1 MMKKIIY
8 TTVFLLG
15 ALPIFS
21 YAQNLSGMYERE
33 KDFMGNPTVVILK
46 TDGNFEISTGGT
58 SVRGTYTVSEGKI
71 NFKDEVGDYPDTMA
85 GLGNY
90 TMDLNGLKLSF
101 KAIKDKAIQRKDVLT
116 GSNWRKIKD

>member
-1 MMKKIIY
+1 MMKKKVY
-8 TTVFLLG
+8 TTLFLAL
-15 ALPIFS
+15 ALPVFS
-21 YAQNLSGMYERE
+21 FAQNLSGMYERE
-33 KDFMGNPTVVILK
+33 RDFMGNPTVIILK

-71 NFKDEVGDYPDTMA
+71 NFKDQEGDYLDTVA
-85 GLGNY
+85 GFGNY
-90 TMDLNGLKLSF
+90 TMNLDGIKLSF